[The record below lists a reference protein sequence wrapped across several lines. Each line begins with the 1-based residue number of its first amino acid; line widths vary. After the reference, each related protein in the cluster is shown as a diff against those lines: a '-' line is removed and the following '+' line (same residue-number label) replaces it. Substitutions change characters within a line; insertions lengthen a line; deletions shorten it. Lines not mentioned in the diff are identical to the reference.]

1 MPIKNVQNQTHL
13 CMTVQLILC
22 CIDIGKQV
30 WRLVYMK
37 LPFSVGPV
45 IAWKRCFQKVPIDI
59 KLKDSNKMH
68 FFKCV
73 HALKRENVCIEKA

>member
-1 MPIKNVQNQTHL
+1 MPIKNVQNQTDL
-13 CMTVQLILC
+13 CITVQLILC
-22 CIDIGKQV
+22 CIDIAKQV

-37 LPFSVGPV
+37 LSFSVGPK

-59 KLKDSNKMH
+59 KLKDLNKMH
-68 FFKCV
+68 FLKCV

>member
-37 LPFSVGPV
+37 LSFSVGPK
-45 IAWKRCFQKVPIDI
+45 IAWKRCFQKVAIDI
-59 KLKDSNKMH
+59 KLKDLNKMH
-68 FFKCV
+68 FLKCV